1 MIEIF
6 NDRFFVP
13 FKLVPKNFREVVLG
27 QEPILS
33 VGFTFEDG
41 ADTASVE
48 HADLLAT
55 FSTGEKKALYILN
68 IIFDIWSACEPER
81 NWTAAADRYQPLDH
95 TTQSPHPGTA

>member
-1 MIEIF
+1 MIELF

-68 IIFDIWSACEPER
+68 TSDFGPPR
-81 NWTAAADRYQPLDH
+81 Q
-95 TTQSPHPGTA
+95 